1 MCIRDRF
8 HYAFSG
14 SMLGT
19 ELRKVRS
26 YPVGFVTELV
36 MHPMDFEEFC
46 WAVGVSREGLE
57 TVRTSCHALQ
67 PVPDYLH
74 DALLSYFRTYV
85 VVGGM
90 PGAIQM
96 CIRDRPGAG
105 GGFPLRAGPAALPGH
120 PRARPPR
127 RRVRGRHGAQR
138 RHRGVG

>member
-1 MCIRDRF
+1 MTVAF
-8 HYAFSG
+8 HQLVLKDSNRRQVAYAFSG

-67 PVPDYLH
+67 PVPRSL
-74 DALLSYFRTYV
+74 
-85 VVGGM
+85 
-90 PGAIQM
+90 
-96 CIRDRPGAG
+96 DRI
-105 GGFPLRAGPAALPGH
+105 
-120 PRARPPR
+120 
-127 RRVRGRHGAQR
+127 
-138 RHRGVG
+138 